1 MKIIKLKSIELTNFK
16 GIAHRIET
24 FDDGEN
30 FIIGDNGTGKTSI
43 FDAFTWLL
51 FGKDSQGQAEAKA
64 KIKMQDK
71 DGNPIMHMDNVV
83 EAVFD
88 IDGEELKLKRTYC
101 EVWRKPSGQS
111 EQVYDGQTTKF
122 EWNGNAKIG
131 STEYKKRVNELI
143 DEGLFKLIT
152 DPLYFASLDVKE
164 RRKIVLAMAGEISDD
179 AIRAANVDLTGF
191 DPTKNVDEKRSVAVS
206 TKNKLIKD
214 RDNYPARIDE
224 QMQTITRKQQELD
237 ALELPEREKLL
248 AGKAQAEKGIAEI
261 EEKMANVGSQV
272 MAIAEKNNARL
283 QLIKKAENYKIQKQ
297 NEANREV
304 DVQNR
309 MNALV
314 RRTIDNFQAD
324 IATLDY
330 RISNGKQE
338 IANTNAKLTEYEAS
352 IKALKREEAPD
363 FSVLKV
369 CPTCNRPLDEETIE
383 SEKAKMLENW
393 TLEQNK
399 KINDLQE
406 QGDALF
412 EKGKN
417 YKTAIDEI
425 EKQKIEKQAE
435 LDELKSKVLD
445 DKPYQVLDFTNDEE
459 YQALL
464 KSIPDEISAG
474 DEIKNLNEQLINQ
487 KAYYKGLIDG
497 FDHQLQMFTT
507 VDILQK
513 DIQTAKERIEKLKA
527 EELNVNQGIANQE
540 RIIYLCDLW
549 SKTKVNLLNNIV
561 ASKFNLVK
569 FKMFNYTQEGN
580 AVPTC
585 EITVNGVDYTALN
598 TAGKLNAGLDIINA
612 LIEYYNVKAP
622 IFIDNRES
630 VNEIV
635 SPNTQIINLKVKQK
649 ENEEVPVI
657 ESKGDGLWNF

>member
-1 MKIIKLKSIELTNFK
+1 MKTIKLKSIELTNFK

-88 IDGEELKLKRTYC
+88 IDGEELKLKRTYT
-101 EVWRKPSGQS
+101 EVWRKPSGQT

-179 AIRAANVDLTGF
+179 VIRAANIDLTGF
-191 DPTKNVDEKRSVAVS
+191 DPTENVDEKRSVAVS

-224 QMQTITRKQQELD
+224 QMQTITRKQQELE
-237 ALELPEREKLL
+237 ALELPEKEKLL
-248 AGKAQAEKGIAEI
+248 AGKAHAEKGIAEI

-297 NEANREV
+297 SEANREV
-304 DVQNR
+304 DVQNQ

-314 RRTIDNFQAD
+314 RREIDNIQAD

-338 IANTNAKLTEYEAS
+338 IANTNAKLTEYEAR
-352 IKALKREEAPD
+352 IKALKSEEAPD
-363 FSVLKV
+363 FNVLKV

-399 KINDLQE
+399 KINNLQE

-412 EKGKN
+412 QKGKN

-425 EKQKIEKQAE
+425 EKQKIEKQAG

-459 YQALL
+459 YQVLL

-507 VDILQK
+507 VDILNK
-513 DIQTAKERIEKLKA
+513 DIQTAQERIEKLKA

-635 SPNTQIINLKVKQK
+635 APNTQIINLKVKQK